1 MWCQCMTEGVRS
13 PRPDDWLKNPILL
26 NLGALAAS
34 REECRPV
41 GMVVTAPAWIVCI
54 SGRSLGS
61 QTNPQLF
68 HFPIIS
74 HISTDQL
81 FVEAAPPSL
90 PPWSVQCRSGRSLWL
105 PPLVKVGCYKN
116 QQWGPARPA
125 QAHEQ
130 PRSAHH
136 LAQHTPP
143 IKIPTP
149 NADLA
154 PN

>member
-13 PRPDDWLKNPILL
+13 PRPDDWLENPILL

-54 SGRSLGS
+54 WGRSQGS
-61 QTNPQLF
+61 RTNSQPF

-90 PPWSVQCRSGRSLWL
+90 PPWSVQCRSGRSLCL
-105 PPLVKVGCYKN
+105 PPLVKVGNTKTN
-116 QQWGPARPA
+116 SGDRRDRLEHMSSPLLHSTLLNTPA
-125 QAHEQ
+125 
-130 PRSAHH
+130 
-136 LAQHTPP
+136 

>member
-41 GMVVTAPAWIVCI
+41 GMVTAPARIVCI
-54 SGRSLGS
+54 SGRSRV
-61 QTNPQLF
+61 TDV
-68 HFPIIS
+68 FPTIQAPH
-74 HISTDQL
+74 HIAPPL
-81 FVEAAPPSL
+81 INCLLKLLPPSL
-90 PPWSVQCRSGRSLWL
+90 WSAVQVRQVTPPAAAGESWE
-105 PPLVKVGCYKN
+105 YKN

-125 QAHEQ
+125 PAHE
-130 PRSAHH
+130 PLLHS
-136 LAQHTPP
+136 LPNTPA